1 MFFKIYS
8 KKELKEDFPHYGRFY
23 GVPVYVNM
31 NLETPGIVT
40 RNFIP
45 EFCLDIVEAFIS
57 LAVTTMQMM
66 NISYEP
72 LYKIELT
79 KPIDK

>member
-8 KKELKEDFPHYGRFY
+8 KKELKEEFTHYGLFY
-23 GVPVYVNM
+23 CVPVYVNM
-31 NLETPGIVT
+31 NLEAPGIVT

-45 EFCLDIVEAFIS
+45 EFCLDIVEAFLS

>member
-1 MFFKIYS
+1 
-8 KKELKEDFPHYGRFY
+8 
-23 GVPVYVNM
+23 M

-57 LAVTTMQMM
+57 LTVTTMQLM

>member
-1 MFFKIYS
+1 MLFTIYS
-8 KKELKEDFPHYGRFY
+8 KKELKEEFTHYGRFY

-31 NLETPGIVT
+31 NLEAPKIVT
-40 RNFIP
+40 QNFIP
-45 EFCLDIVEAFIS
+45 EFCLDIVEAFLS
-57 LAVTTMQMM
+57 LAVTIMQMM

>member
-1 MFFKIYS
+1 
-8 KKELKEDFPHYGRFY
+8 
-23 GVPVYVNM
+23 M
-31 NLETPGIVT
+31 NLEAPGIVT

-45 EFCLDIVEAFIS
+45 EFCLDIVEAFLS

>member
-1 MFFKIYS
+1 MLFTIYR
-8 KKELKEDFPHYGRFY
+8 KKELKEEFTHYGRFY

-31 NLETPGIVT
+31 NLEAPKIVT
-40 RNFIP
+40 QNFIP
-45 EFCLDIVEAFIS
+45 EFCLDIVEAFLS

>member
-1 MFFKIYS
+1 M
-8 KKELKEDFPHYGRFY
+8 KEEFTHYGLFY
-23 GVPVYVNM
+23 CVPVYVNM
-31 NLETPGIVT
+31 NLEAPGIVT

-45 EFCLDIVEAFIS
+45 EFCLDIVEAFLS